1 MRIMNDMMSDIFDK
15 LVGEA
20 VKLLRRKDTR
30 IQPKTLTSLDFQAAV
45 RFLVP
50 GELCK
55 HALQTA
61 SGAVEKY
68 HNSRK

>member
-1 MRIMNDMMSDIFDK
+1 MRIMNDMMSDICDR
-15 LVGEA
+15 LIGEA

-50 GELCK
+50 GELGK
-55 HALQTA
+55 HALNAATT
-61 SGAVEKY
+61 AVEKY